1 MLTSAKYLYLS
12 TLVFLLFVI
21 GIILSIPEELSKSL
35 LSESGPIEIIAAVSY
50 LLVLAYVFKKFT
62 IAYIAKYHYFLMI
75 LFMFTLRELDFDKR
89 FTEVGILK
97 SKFLISEQVPVLQ
110 KIIGGLV
117 LLILIYAVARTLY
130 HHAMP
135 LLKSVLKPEAY
146 IIGIYLGVG
155 CIVVSKTLDG
165 LERKLKG
172 FGFEISN
179 WFTQHAS
186 HIEEVL
192 EMFIAVFFFIA
203 FKLYAEHPDSNKW
216 LRAKSASTPTSTS

>member
-1 MLTSAKYLYLS
+1 MTSNAKKLYLS
-12 TLVFLLFVI
+12 AIFLLLLMV
-21 GIILSIPEELSKSL
+21 GAILASLNELSKSM
-35 LSESGPIEIIAAVSY
+35 LSESGPIEIVAAVSY

-62 IAYIAKYHYFLMI
+62 WDYAKKYHYFLMI

-89 FTEVGILK
+89 FTEIGILK
-97 SKFLISEQVPVLQ
+97 SKFLVSDQVPILQ
-110 KIIGGLV
+110 KVIGGLV

-130 HHAMP
+130 HHFMP

-146 IIGIYLGVG
+146 MVGIYLGIG
-155 CIVVSKTLDG
+155 CVVASKTLDG
-165 LERKLKG
+165 LERKLHG
-172 FGFEISN
+172 VGFEISN

-203 FKLYAEHPDSNKW
+203 FKLYAQTPKSYQW
-216 LRAKSASTPTSTS
+216 LRKSS

>member
-1 MLTSAKYLYLS
+1 MLTNAKYLYLL
-12 TLVFLLFVI
+12 TLFFLLLVI

-35 LSESGPIEIIAAVSY
+35 LSESGPIEMIAAVSY

-97 SKFLISEQVPVLQ
+97 SKFLVSEQVPVLQ

-117 LLILIYAVARTLY
+117 LLVLIYAVARTLY
-130 HHAMP
+130 HHAIP
-135 LLKSVLKPEAY
+135 LLKSVFKPETY
-146 IIGIYLGVG
+146 MIGIYLGVG

-203 FKLYAEHPDSNKW
+203 FKLYADHPKSNQW
-216 LRAKSASTPTSTS
+216 LKNKPAA

>member
-1 MLTSAKYLYLS
+1 MSMSPKSWYLGAGVL
-12 TLVFLLFVI
+12 LVLIVGGVLV
-21 GIILSIPEELSKSL
+21 LPDEVSKSL

-62 IAYIAKYHYFLMI
+62 VAYVVKYHYFLMI

-89 FTEVGILK
+89 FTELGILK
-97 SKFLISEQVPVLQ
+97 SKFLVSDQVPILQ
-110 KIIGGLV
+110 KVVGGLV
-117 LLILIYAVARTLY
+117 LLVLIYAVGRTLY
-130 HHAMP
+130 HHFMP
-135 LLKSVLKPEAY
+135 LLKGVFKPEAY
-146 IIGIYLGVG
+146 MIGIYLGIG

-172 FGFEISN
+172 VGFEISN
-179 WFTQHAS
+179 RFTQHAS

-203 FKLYAEHPDSNKW
+203 FKLYADRPKSNQW
-216 LRAKSASTPTSTS
+216 LRTQLTSKPAST